1 MIDIID
7 SCDSKVLC
15 FRTHCLGQNAEGT
28 TYVLVHI
35 LHRRTGWGVGG
46 VEDVT
51 IKIVIIFEHQENGR
65 CRQI

>member
-35 LHRRTGWGVGG
+35 LHRRTGGG
-46 VEDVT
+46 EEDAT
-51 IKIVIIFEHQENGR
+51 HQN
-65 CRQI
+65 CHHI

>member
-35 LHRRTGWGVGG
+35 LHRRTGGG
-46 VEDVT
+46 GGGGGEG
-51 IKIVIIFEHQENGR
+51 GR
-65 CRQI
+65 CYHQNCHHI